1 MQSKWCPH
9 ALFHERSPNDA
20 VCRPTKNGLNKCPF
34 EALRDVQKAILARRR
49 IEPALGCRTGRRPKE
64 DRTMN
69 LLMDADNDVAC
80 V

>member
-1 MQSKWCPH
+1 MPLQ
-9 ALFHERSPNDA
+9 
-20 VCRPTKNGLNKCPF
+20 
-34 EALRDVQKAILARRR
+34 ALRDVQKAILARRR

-69 LLMDADNDVAC
+69 LLMDADNDVAR